1 MHPPHSLSLSL
12 SLSLQERLSQAE
24 RDKEEGE
31 MVWEQKKDELEG
43 RVTEVHGSA
52 FILLSPS
59 LSSLSPSLCFVYIAR
74 V

>member
-1 MHPPHSLSLSL
+1 
-12 SLSLQERLSQAE
+12 
-24 RDKEEGE
+24 

-59 LSSLSPSLCFVYIAR
+59 LSSLSPSLCFIYIAR